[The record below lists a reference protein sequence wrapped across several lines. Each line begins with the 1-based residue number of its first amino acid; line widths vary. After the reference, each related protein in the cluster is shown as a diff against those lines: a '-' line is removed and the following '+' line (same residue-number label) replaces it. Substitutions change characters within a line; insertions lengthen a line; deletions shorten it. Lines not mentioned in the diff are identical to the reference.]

1 MQLDSPPLVVSPLW
15 VESSIKADRRQV
27 EKKYAVIKPP
37 PQPTAI
43 AIHPADA
50 PPKRKQRATT
60 AAARA
65 AQPKPSAA
73 YDVDT
78 SDIMFSSSQLIRGGG
93 AAGKCTRSTRNNG
106 VVDPDEV
113 NSIKKVAKN
122 NNNNNNNGKRRRAAA
137 AAAAAHEDD
146 SQQRSLPALPGR
158 NTQQVADILC
168 IDLPVGDD
176 RDVDS
181 GDDDGLDTPL
191 SVRVAK
197 KKKEEVVEEKDG
209 DVEME
214 EEEEPQPKKKET
226 ARAAPASNNNRKQ
239 KKPKPPLAMR
249 FSVRQLR
256 VYPERPVL
264 LHKGTPLPGCEPP
277 KTVIK
282 AKAAKK
288 GGSGI
293 PIPPIEMVSSPWAD
307 AEQLPL
313 TQDTPQPS
321 TYQRYQQQQQT
332 APPSTQPAPTFLE
345 GKKPTP
351 FTAPRPWDNGP
362 VCPLGTT
369 LGGGGGGRRRAV
381 RVKSRY
387 GQEAE
392 RQQQHNNNNN
402 NNNNNKQQEN
412 MDPSPVHIP
421 PPGPG
426 TAVKKTPVGTAG
438 TQVEQQQPVVTEVVT
453 AANTGGG
460 NINSNSGGG
469 GGGARRTVGES
480 SISVS
485 RRATVSTRSNS
496 DGSPLLARQLN
507 TTPRTIGVVA
517 MTSVDQPLNDICAS
531 ACRRLRGMR
540 LCPDGKEDGQITHL
554 VVGQER
560 RTLKVMLAIANGAW
574 LISPEWITASL
585 EAGRWLPESQFP
597 AEVRFAAAADKARA
611 ALEVP
616 DDNLLLEGRRLHI
629 TAGGTGK
636 AASVN
641 ANALRRVAL
650 ALGAKV
656 VAAAKSCTMAV
667 VMGTS
672 RRPEGLG
679 RDVPAVRE
687 EWLLQAAERYEL
699 PCINTFKL

>member
-15 VESSIKADRRQV
+15 VEASIKADRRQV
-27 EKKYAVIKPP
+27 EKKYAVVKPP

-78 SDIMFSSSQLIRGGG
+78 SDIMFNSSQLIRGGG
-93 AAGKCTRSTRNNG
+93 GAAGKRTRSTRNNG

-122 NNNNNNNGKRRRAAA
+122 NNNNNNNGKRRRG
-137 AAAAAHEDD
+137 AAAHEDD

-158 NTQQVADILC
+158 STQQVADILC

-176 RDVDS
+176 RNMDG
-181 GDDDGLDTPL
+181 GDDLDTPL

-197 KKKEEVVEEKDG
+197 KKKEELIEEKNGDG
-209 DVEME
+209 EMEEEEE
-214 EEEEPQPKKKET
+214 EEEEPQPNKET
-226 ARAAPASNNNRKQ
+226 AARAAPANNNNRKQ

-277 KTVIK
+277 QTIVK
-282 AKAAKK
+282 ATAGAKK

-321 TYQRYQQQQQT
+321 NYKKYQQQQQT

-362 VCPLGTT
+362 VGPLG
-369 LGGGGGGRRRAV
+369 GGGGGGRRRAV
-381 RVKSRY
+381 GVKSRY
-387 GQEAE
+387 GQEAD
-392 RQQQHNNNNN
+392 RQQHNNNNN
-402 NNNNNKQQEN
+402 NNNQQQEN
-412 MDPSPVHIP
+412 MDPSPIHIP

-426 TAVKKTPVGTAG
+426 TAVKKTPVDIAG
-438 TQVEQQQPVVTEVVT
+438 MQLEQQQQRVVTEVVT
-453 AANTGGG
+453 EVGTAATTAGGD
-460 NINSNSGGG
+460 INSNSG
-469 GGGARRTVGES
+469 ARRTAGGS
-480 SISVS
+480 SISVC

-496 DGSPLLARQLN
+496 DGSSLLAKQLTT
-507 TTPRTIGVVA
+507 TTPRATGVVA

-574 LISPEWITASL
+574 LVSPEWITASL
-585 EAGRWLPESQFP
+585 EAGRWLPESQFS
-597 AEVRFAAAADKARA
+597 AKVRFAAAADKARA

-629 TAGGTGK
+629 TAGGSGK

-656 VAAAKSCTMAV
+656 VAAKSCTMAV

-679 RDVPAVRE
+679 KDVPAVRE